1 MRHMSEPVYEGAGS
15 GISEHTSAERR
26 GKVTS
31 SNQFVDEAHERL
43 EVAIDIKHT
52 QRLVG

>member
-1 MRHMSEPVYEGAGS
+1 MRHMSAPVYEGAGS
-15 GISEHTSAERR
+15 GIREHTSAERT
-26 GKVTS
+26 GEVTS

-43 EVAIDIKHT
+43 EVAIDIKQT